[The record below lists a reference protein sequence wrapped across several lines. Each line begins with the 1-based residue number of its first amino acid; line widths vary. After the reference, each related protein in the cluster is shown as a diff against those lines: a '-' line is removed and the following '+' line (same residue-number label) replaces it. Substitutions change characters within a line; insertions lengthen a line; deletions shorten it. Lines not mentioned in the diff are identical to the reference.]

1 MNAAQ
6 AKELTGALRGKVVI
20 VTGAGRGIGR
30 DVALAMAAEGASVV
44 VNDIGA
50 AINGEGLD
58 QGPAQSVVDEIRA
71 AGGTA
76 MADTGSVSDYAAVQR
91 LVDATM
97 RAYGRIDAVVNNAGI
112 LRDRIFHKMTQDEW
126 QAVIDVNLTGVFN
139 VARAVAEVFREQ
151 ESGSYIHLTSTS
163 GLIGNT
169 GQANYGAAKAGVA
182 ALSRTIATD
191 MARFNVRSNC
201 IAPFAFTRM
210 VDSIRTDAPEM
221 AAKVAQA
228 RKMASHQIAPM
239 AVYLA
244 SDLASEVTGQVFVV
258 RSNELILMSQPRPLR
273 SVHNSEG
280 WTAESIAQ
288 IAVPAMQQNFYG
300 LDKSSDVFTWPP
312 I

>member
-1 MNAAQ
+1 MSGA
-6 AKELTGALRGKVVI
+6 TGILQGQVVI

-30 DVALAMAAEGASVV
+30 DIALAMAAAGARVV

-50 AINGEGLD
+50 AIDGHGRD
-58 QGPAQSVVDEIRA
+58 AGPARAVADEIAA

-76 MADTGSVSDYAAVQR
+76 MADGGSVADHAACERMVQAA
-91 LVDATM
+91 LQAW
-97 RAYGRIDAVVNNAGI
+97 GRVDAVVNNAGI
-112 LRDRIFHKMTQDEW
+112 LRDRLVHKMTHEEW

-139 VARAVAEVFREQ
+139 VSRAAAEVFRRQ
-151 ESGSYIHLTSTS
+151 ESGSYVHLTSTA

-182 ALSRTIATD
+182 ALSRTLATD
-191 MARFNVRSNC
+191 LARFNVRSNC

-210 VDSIRTDAPEM
+210 VDSIRTDTPEM
-221 AAKVAQA
+221 AAKVALA
-228 RKMASHQIAPM
+228 RRMESRQVAPM

-244 SDLASEVTGQVFVV
+244 SALSQGVTGQVFAV
-258 RSNELILMSQPRPLR
+258 RANELILMGQPRPLR
-273 SVHNSEG
+273 SVHHGEG

-288 IAVPAMQQNFYG
+288 IAEPAMRPHFYG
-300 LDKSSDVFTWPP
+300 LDKSADVFNWPP